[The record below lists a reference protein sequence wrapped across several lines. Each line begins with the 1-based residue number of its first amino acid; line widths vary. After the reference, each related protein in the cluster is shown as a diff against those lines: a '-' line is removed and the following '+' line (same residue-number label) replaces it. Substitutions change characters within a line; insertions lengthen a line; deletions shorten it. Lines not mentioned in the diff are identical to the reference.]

1 LSRAAPLAAHK
12 CADPHRWLGRIARN
26 RKNYAESDA
35 GTSFAS
41 NDGEPSYTQE
51 KSMRRS
57 YRTRAFVLAGVA
69 VIALGA
75 VGWQSRAA
83 SQRTVATGRAK
94 AAVPKRRPKKPALAK
109 FMREKLTASS
119 QVLEGLCT
127 EDYELIAKGAKR
139 LKTMSS
145 AEKWRVS
152 NDAMYRQHSAEFR
165 SGVDKLLKAANEK
178 KIDSAALAWTKT
190 TLNCIECHRW
200 VKATLISGNP
210 PNRPS
215 LKAGNTSAN

>member
-1 LSRAAPLAAHK
+1 MVRKHRA
-12 CADPHRWLGRIARN
+12 
-26 RKNYAESDA
+26 
-35 GTSFAS
+35 T
-41 NDGEPSYTQE
+41 T
-51 KSMRRS
+51 
-57 YRTRAFVLAGVA
+57 FVLAA
-69 VIALGA
+69 IAATVLGTA
-75 VGWQSRAA
+75 AWQSRAA
-83 SQRTVATGRAK
+83 TQQ
-94 AAVPKRRPKKPALAK
+94 AAVRSSARSTAPKRRPKKPALAK

-127 EDYELIAKGAKR
+127 EDYDLIAKGAKR

-165 SGVDKLLKAANEK
+165 SGVDKLLKAARAK

-200 VKATLISGNP
+200 VKAMLISRNKS
-210 PNRPS
+210 PNRRS
-215 LKAGNTSAN
+215 SKVAQ